1 MLPLYPFTCSK
12 CAEGTISGIMAF
24 TVGICIPAPKERIL
38 KATNNNEI
46 CWYPAKNKR
55 ARMRVAIAIIESLA
69 IINSFFTIFVRP
81 NSCKRRNEK
90 SRKKATN
97 DR

>member
-1 MLPLYPFTCSK
+1 
-12 CAEGTISGIMAF
+12 MAF

-46 CWYPAKNKR
+46 CWHPAKNKR

-69 IINSFFTIFVRP
+69 IISSFLLYLSAQTPARG
-81 NSCKRRNEK
+81 EM
-90 SRKKATN
+90 KKAGRKLQMT
-97 DR
+97 DRLIINPDKVVIVICQIMAY